1 MSLLEIIV
9 RKNIYLYLLSK
20 YLFSEFFYKYFHEKE
35 IKILQFIN
43 KKFSKKKQII
53 DIGANRGVFAKSV
66 RMFNK
71 DNQIVSFEAN
81 YKLKNYLNNVKKKIH
96 KFKYFLVG
104 ASNKNKKS
112 KLLIPYYKG
121 KHSLDALSS
130 ISQKL
135 VVDSLDRGIFQKNL
149 KKSIKIFEIET
160 IFKKLDSFKLKPFF
174 IKIDTEGSEHLVLK
188 GMKKTIAKYNPVIM
202 IEKNKTNFIEVK
214 KILDKFNYKIY
225 KYSDN
230 RLTNYEKLTADHLNL
245 ICCHKKKTKE
255 IFIF

>member
-81 YKLKNYLNNVKKKIH
+81 YKLKNYLNNVKKKFIN
-96 KFKYFLVG
+96 L
-104 ASNKNKKS
+104 N
-112 KLLIPYYKG
+112 
-121 KHSLDALSS
+121 
-130 ISQKL
+130 
-135 VVDSLDRGIFQKNL
+135 IF
-149 KKSIKIFEIET
+149 
-160 IFKKLDSFKLKPFF
+160 
-174 IKIDTEGSEHLVLK
+174 
-188 GMKKTIAKYNPVIM
+188 
-202 IEKNKTNFIEVK
+202 
-214 KILDKFNYKIY
+214 
-225 KYSDN
+225 
-230 RLTNYEKLTADHLNL
+230 
-245 ICCHKKKTKE
+245 
-255 IFIF
+255 